1 MVWFLHHQVF
11 LQLSKLFGKAPSKC
25 KNEVYSTLIRNF
37 PFFIIYNYKESQLG
51 TVTKFVLSDS
61 SYNCF
66 YDVSFLL
73 IRENVLLLTY
83 CLVDCLLPF
92 FFICLLI
99 INSIYKEML
108 LIVDRKFLQQKS
120 LILSSGYFL
129 LWPSLKSDR
138 EGWELNHFFW
148 QVQTL
153 NFRFHNVLFIPHTQ
167 INIKCKKLSQQ

>member
-1 MVWFLHHQVF
+1 MVWFLHLQVF

-108 LIVDRKFLQQKS
+108 LNIDLRFLQTHTQKFAKTLPGHIPCYDPSQQVIQRGKKLNHTFWQNKMLNFKFLS
-120 LILSSGYFL
+120 ENVCVVYISY
-129 LWPSLKSDR
+129 SD
-138 EGWELNHFFW
+138 
-148 QVQTL
+148 Q
-153 NFRFHNVLFIPHTQ
+153 
-167 INIKCKKLSQQ
+167 